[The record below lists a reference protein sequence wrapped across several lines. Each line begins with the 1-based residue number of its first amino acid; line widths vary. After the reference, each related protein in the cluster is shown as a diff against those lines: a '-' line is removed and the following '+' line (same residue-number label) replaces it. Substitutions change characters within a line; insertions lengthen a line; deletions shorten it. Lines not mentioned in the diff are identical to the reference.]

1 MHLVL
6 MIVACGFG
14 CSVAGSARASLLTA
28 ALAAVGFWLAA
39 AVVGH
44 QLPGATLTV
53 SERAF
58 CAYAGP
64 LAAIVFPI
72 LAGIGAG
79 LERRRRATLRIPA
92 WLLAGTGLVNGFV
105 LGLSLWGFAPYED
118 GGLFAGVIG
127 VALAAVGT
135 GAAAVLLRCVPPGEM
150 RTNVVALLFGVI
162 SVTLG
167 AVAFGDART
176 TIAVRDHSYR
186 GW

>member
-14 CSVAGSARASLLTA
+14 CSVAGSARASLPAA

-39 AVVGH
+39 AAVGY
-44 QLPGATLTV
+44 QLPGATLTAG
-53 SERAF
+53 ERAF

-64 LAAIVFPI
+64 LAAMGLPI
-72 LAGIGAG
+72 LAGIGAV
-79 LERRRRATLRIPA
+79 LERRRRARLQIPT
-92 WLLAGTGLVNGFV
+92 WLLGGAGLVNGFV

-118 GGLFAGVIG
+118 GGLLAAAIG

-135 GAAAVLLRCVPPGEM
+135 GAAAVLLRCVPPVEM
-150 RTNVVALLFGVI
+150 RTNVVALLFGVT
-162 SVTLG
+162 SVALG
-167 AVAFGDART
+167 AVAVGDPKT
-176 TIAVRDHSYR
+176 TNAVMDHSYR

>member
-14 CSVAGSARASLLTA
+14 CSVAGSARASLLAA

-39 AVVGH
+39 AVVGY

-53 SERAF
+53 GERAF

-64 LAAIVFPI
+64 LAAIGFPI
-72 LAGIGAG
+72 LAGTVGV
-79 LERRRRATLRIPA
+79 LQRRRRATLQIPG
-92 WLLAGTGLVNGFV
+92 WLLGGTGLINGFV

-118 GGLFAGVIG
+118 SGLFAAVIG
-127 VALAAVGT
+127 VGLAAVGT
-135 GAAAVLLRCVPPGEM
+135 GAAAVLLRCVPPREM
-150 RTNVVALLFGVI
+150 RTNGVALLFGVI

-167 AVAFGDART
+167 AVAFGDPKT
-176 TIAVRDHSYR
+176 TKAVSEHSYR